1 MKQLLCLHLQ
11 AYHLICLLHEYSQRP
26 LHMKKRYKIL
36 AGVLA
41 LLPVI
46 YFAGPH
52 PRFPVYKTILP
63 KVPDLKHLDNYVTTK
78 EQQHSV
84 KPQNAA
90 EIVWAG
96 ADHKQTEYSIV
107 YLHGFGA
114 SHEEGNPAH
123 RDLAKKYHCN
133 LYLSRLA
140 EHGLQSEEPMLDF
153 TAEKL
158 WESALEAYAIG
169 RALGKKV
176 IIMGTSTGGTLA
188 LKLAS
193 TFPEINSLVL
203 YSPNI
208 QINSSAASI
217 LNNPWGLQLARR
229 TAGSNYVVSKTKT
242 EEYAKFWYPRYRL
255 EAAVELQELIET
267 TMDPVTFKKVTQP
280 VLLLYY
286 YKDEQHQ
293 DNVVKVDA
301 MLEMFDSL
309 GTPENLK
316 YKAAIPEAGNH
327 VIGSQLRSKDVAGVE
342 RETNKFAQEILH
354 LKPKME
360 KGTSK

>member
-1 MKQLLCLHLQ
+1 
-11 AYHLICLLHEYSQRP
+11 
-26 LHMKKRYKIL
+26 MKKRYKIL

-46 YFAGPH
+46 YFSVPH
-52 PRFPVYKTILP
+52 PRFPIYKTILP
-63 KVPDLKHLDNYVTTK
+63 KVPDLQHLDNYINTK
-78 EQQHSV
+78 EQDFAV

-90 EIVWAG
+90 TIVWA
-96 ADHKQTEYSIV
+96 DKEHKQTEYAIV

-140 EHGLQSEEPMLDF
+140 EHGLESDEPMLNF

-158 WESALEAYAIG
+158 WDSALEAYAIG
-169 RALGKKV
+169 KKLGKKV

-208 QINSSAASI
+208 EINNSAASI

-229 TAGSNYVVSKTKT
+229 TAGSNYVVSQTKT
-242 EEYAKFWYPRYRL
+242 EEYAKYWYPRYRL

-286 YKDEQHQ
+286 YKDEQNQ

-301 MLEMFDSL
+301 MLEMFENL
-309 GTPENLK
+309 GTPANLK

-327 VIGSQLRSKDVAGVE
+327 VIGSQLRSKDVPGVE
-342 RETNKFAQEILH
+342 RETEKFAEQILH
-354 LKPKME
+354 LTADKNLFALK
-360 KGTSK
+360 